1 MSEEYAHDLYIGCI
15 IMGRKRMKMAAEE
28 FEASLGD
35 SIYRRLSESLVQGV
49 LAPEE
54 RLKIR
59 DIATRMGT
67 SVTPVRD
74 AVLRLVQERAL
85 YLRSPRDIRVRSVG
99 IDEYIEIR
107 NIRIELEGNAAA
119 VAAERA
125 TESDIRRLDRLVREN
140 ARALRAG
147 DKPLATELNQKFHFE
162 IIRIADRP
170 VTADILRRLW
180 LSLGPWL
187 TENYAMGSPMMIEFH
202 YAAVNAIRGRNAA
215 AARAALHN
223 DILVAGSAILE
234 NHKRSDSRAMSERA
248 RPA

>member
-1 MSEEYAHDLYIGCI
+1 
-15 IMGRKRMKMAAEE
+15 MGD
-28 FEASLGD
+28 EALDTSLGD

-59 DIATRMGT
+59 DIAARMGT

-74 AVLRLVQERAL
+74 AMLRLVQERAL
-85 YLRSPRDIRVRSVG
+85 YLRSARDIRVRSVG
-99 IDEYIEIR
+99 IDEYMEIR
-107 NIRIELEGNAAA
+107 GIRIELEGNAAA

-125 TESDIRRLDRLVREN
+125 TETDIRRLDRLVRDN

-162 IIRIADRP
+162 VIRIADLP
-170 VTADILRRLW
+170 VTADIVRRLW

-187 TENYAMGSPMMIEFH
+187 TKNYAMESPMMIEFH
-202 YAAVNAIRGRNAA
+202 FAAVNAIRARDAA

-223 DILVAGSAILE
+223 DIRIAGAAILE
-234 NHKRSDSRAMSERA
+234 NHKRFDASTMTEPSQ
-248 RPA
+248 PAPSAQEI

>member
-1 MSEEYAHDLYIGCI
+1 
-15 IMGRKRMKMAAEE
+15 MAEEE

-59 DIATRMGT
+59 DIAVRMGT

-74 AVLRLVQERAL
+74 AILRLVQERAL

-99 IDEYIEIR
+99 IDEYMEIR
-107 NIRIELEGNAAA
+107 GIRIELEGDAAA
-119 VAAERA
+119 AAAERA
-125 TESDIRRLDRLVREN
+125 TETDIRRLDRLVREN
-140 ARALRAG
+140 TRALRAG

-187 TENYAMGSPMMIEFH
+187 TKNYAMGSPAMIEFH
-202 YAAVNAIRGRNAA
+202 FAAVDAIRARDAVS
-215 AARAALHN
+215 ARAALQN
-223 DILVAGSAILE
+223 DILIGGGAILE
-234 NHKRSDSRAMSERA
+234 NHKQADGSTTRNRAVAQPVAVSV
-248 RPA
+248 PGK

>member
-1 MSEEYAHDLYIGCI
+1 
-15 IMGRKRMKMAAEE
+15 MAGEE
-28 FEASLGD
+28 FDTSLGD
-35 SIYRRLSESLVQGV
+35 SIYRRLSESLLQGV

-59 DIATRMGT
+59 DIAARMGT

-74 AVLRLVQERAL
+74 AMLRLVQERAL
-85 YLRSPRDIRVRSVG
+85 YLRSPRDIRVRSVA
-99 IDEYIEIR
+99 IDEYMEIR
-107 NIRIELEGNAAA
+107 GIRTELEGHAAA

-147 DKPLATELNQKFHFE
+147 DKPRATELNQRFHFE
-162 IIRIADRP
+162 IIRIADLP
-170 VTADILRRLW
+170 VTADIVRRLW

-202 YAAVNAIRGRNAA
+202 FAAVNAIRARDMA
-215 AARAALHN
+215 AARAALRN
-223 DILVAGSAILE
+223 DIRIAGGAILE
-234 NHKRSDSRAMSERA
+234 NQKRADGSTGIEKTGALAQFSAPQPRDT
-248 RPA
+248 